1 MQPDSLTFTGEMVAG
16 KITIGP
22 PIGVE
27 ATEATP
33 TADVSTSHFGVV
45 R

>member
-1 MQPDSLTFTGEMVAG
+1 MIAG

-27 ATEATP
+27 AIEATP
-33 TADVSTSHFGVV
+33 TADLSPGHGSYY
-45 R
+45 